1 MIKYV
6 PLIWFITLLVAPL
19 ASAEMD
25 GRFLYIS
32 KSEGTTEYVL
42 SDGPVGESDIKTKN
56 IDKVVKAIGQLGAT
70 GSSNYVAIKTRG
82 GVKTSDLLPIF
93 TAIEKNPYWE
103 LVVLEKGG
111 GTIANIVGHHLD
123 KNDPNRE
130 LRRAQQDAAPSP

>member
-70 GSSNYVAIKTRG
+70 GSSNY
-82 GVKTSDLLPIF
+82 
-93 TAIEKNPYWE
+93 
-103 LVVLEKGG
+103 
-111 GTIANIVGHHLD
+111 
-123 KNDPNRE
+123 
-130 LRRAQQDAAPSP
+130 